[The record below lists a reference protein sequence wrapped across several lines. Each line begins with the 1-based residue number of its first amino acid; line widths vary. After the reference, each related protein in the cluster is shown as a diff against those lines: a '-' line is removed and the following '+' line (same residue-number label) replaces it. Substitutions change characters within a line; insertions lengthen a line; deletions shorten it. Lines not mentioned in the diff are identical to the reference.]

1 MQSSNRRG
9 SSTSSHH
16 ISNPLLSRRAERLYF
31 QVNMRLRIFGGFP
44 PMSKLICTLLEQ
56 RCAKRCCV
64 AECCLGPL
72 ALRRAY
78 FGFLVLP
85 HTKEVYGKEWR
96 SKSDSPSNSR
106 CFVQNKE
113 THVLWL
119 LWPPFLLYCIQLFI
133 VLNIGPNYSASAWR
147 KTEIQFSNL

>member
-1 MQSSNRRG
+1 
-9 SSTSSHH
+9 
-16 ISNPLLSRRAERLYF
+16 
-31 QVNMRLRIFGGFP
+31 MRLRIFGGFP

-113 THVLWL
+113 THILWL
-119 LWPPFLLYCIQLFI
+119 LWPLFALLHTAFYRFKYRPKLQCECMKKNKNT
-133 VLNIGPNYSASAWR
+133 VLQSVMNSKRSHKNFWPYHQNVLVKNIFAQYP
-147 KTEIQFSNL
+147 TM